1 MIDTVWPI
9 EFGSRSPASCSSSKA
24 MSMNKMIVGTENGWI
39 YGYLRAYLEKDM
51 PVVSVGPVEGKAR

>member
-1 MIDTVWPI
+1 
-9 EFGSRSPASCSSSKA
+9 
-24 MSMNKMIVGTENGWI
+24 MNKMIVGTENGWI

>member
-24 MSMNKMIVGTENGWI
+24 MSMNKMIVGTENGTCC
-39 YGYLRAYLEKDM
+39 LA
-51 PVVSVGPVEGKAR
+51 